1 MVKLNKIYT
10 KTGDD
15 GTTGL
20 SDGSRVRKFDLRPA
34 AYGDVDELNSF
45 IGLSINCINKDEK
58 YNFLVKILK
67 KIQND
72 LFDLGADL
80 STPIEENP
88 KFEPL
93 RIKDTQVFNL
103 EKLIDKF
110 NNKLE
115 PLNSFVLPGGSEIS
129 CWLHVTR
136 TVARRAERSIS
147 KLSENSQVNKQS
159 LMYINRLSDF
169 LFVVSRITNDNGK
182 KDVLW
187 VPGENQW
194 VIWEIIYEDTCSS

>member
-20 SDGSRVRKFDLRPA
+20 SDGSRVKKYDLRPS

-45 IGLSINCINKDEK
+45 IGLSINCINKERK
-58 YNFLVKILK
+58 YNFLVEILK

-187 VPGENQW
+187 VPGENQ
-194 VIWEIIYEDTCSS
+194 

>member
-20 SDGSRVRKFDLRPA
+20 SDGSRIKKYDLRPA

-45 IGLSINCINKDEK
+45 IGLSINCINKERK
-58 YNFLVKILK
+58 YNFLVEILK

-93 RIKDTQVFNL
+93 RIKNSQVLNL
-103 EKLIDKF
+103 ENLIDKF
-110 NNKLE
+110 NSKLK
-115 PLNSFVLPGGSEIS
+115 PLNSFILPGGSEIS

-136 TVARRAERSIS
+136 TVARRAERSMS
-147 KLSENSQVNKQS
+147 KLSDKNQINKYS
-159 LMYINRLSDF
+159 LIYMNRLSDF
-169 LFVVSRITNDNGK
+169 LFVVSRITNDNGNT
-182 KDVLW
+182 DLLW
-187 VPGENQW
+187 VPGENQ
-194 VIWEIIYEDTCSS
+194 

>member
-20 SDGSRVRKFDLRPA
+20 TDGSRVKKFDLRPS

-45 IGLSINCINKDEK
+45 IGLSINCIDKDKK
-58 YNFLVKILK
+58 YNFLIKILK

-93 RIKDTQVFNL
+93 RINDTQVLNL
-103 EKLIDKF
+103 ENLIDKF
-110 NNKLE
+110 NIKLE
-115 PLNSFVLPGGSEIS
+115 PLNSFILPGGSEIS
-129 CWLHVTR
+129 CWLHVAR

-147 KLSENSQVNKQS
+147 KLSDCNQVNKQS

-182 KDVLW
+182 ADVLW
-187 VPGENQW
+187 VPGENR
-194 VIWEIIYEDTCSS
+194 

>member
-20 SDGSRVRKFDLRPA
+20 SDGSRVKKFDLRPS

-45 IGLSINCINKDEK
+45 IGLSINCIDKDKK
-58 YNFLVKILK
+58 YNFLIKILK

-93 RIKDTQVFNL
+93 RINDTQVLNL
-103 EKLIDKF
+103 ENLIDKF
-110 NNKLE
+110 NIKLE
-115 PLNSFVLPGGSEIS
+115 PLNSFILPGGSEIS
-129 CWLHVTR
+129 CWLHVAR

-147 KLSENSQVNKQS
+147 KLSDSNQVNKRS

-182 KDVLW
+182 ADVLW
-187 VPGENQW
+187 VPGENR
-194 VIWEIIYEDTCSS
+194 

>member
-20 SDGSRVRKFDLRPA
+20 SDGSRVKKYDLRPS

-45 IGLSINCINKDEK
+45 IGLSINCINKEKK
-58 YNFLVKILK
+58 YNFLVEILK

-93 RIKDTQVFNL
+93 RIKNSQVLNL
-103 EKLIDKF
+103 EKMIDKF

-115 PLNSFVLPGGSEIS
+115 ALNSFVLPGGSEMS
-129 CWLHVTR
+129 CWLHIAR
-136 TVARRAERSIS
+136 TIARRAERSIT
-147 KLSENSQVNKQS
+147 KLAKKNQINKQS
-159 LMYINRLSDF
+159 LIYINRLSDF
-169 LFVVSRITNDNGK
+169 LFVVSRVTNDNGK
-182 KDVLW
+182 FDILW
-187 VPGENQW
+187 VPGENQ
-194 VIWEIIYEDTCSS
+194 

>member
-20 SDGSRVRKFDLRPA
+20 SDGSRVKKYDLRPS

-45 IGLSINCINKDEK
+45 IGLSINCINKEKK
-58 YNFLVKILK
+58 YNFLVEILK

-187 VPGENQW
+187 VPGENQ
-194 VIWEIIYEDTCSS
+194 

>member
-10 KTGDD
+10 KTGDN

-20 SDGSRVRKFDLRPA
+20 SDGSRVKKYDLRPS

-45 IGLSINCINKDEK
+45 IGLSINCINKEKK
-58 YNFLVKILK
+58 YNFLVTILK

-80 STPIEENP
+80 STPFEENP

-93 RIKDTQVFNL
+93 RIKISQVLNL
-103 EKLIDKF
+103 EDLIDKF

-129 CWLHVTR
+129 CLLHIAR
-136 TVARRAERSIS
+136 TITRRAERSIT
-147 KLSENSQVNKQS
+147 KLAEKDNINKQS

-169 LFVVSRITNDNGK
+169 LFVISRVTNDNGK
-182 KDVLW
+182 SDILW
-187 VPGENQW
+187 VPGENQ
-194 VIWEIIYEDTCSS
+194 

>member
-20 SDGSRVRKFDLRPA
+20 SDGSRVKKFDLRPS

-45 IGLSINCINKDEK
+45 IGLVINCINKDKE
-58 YNFLVKILK
+58 YNFLIEILQ

-93 RIKDTQVFNL
+93 RIKDIQVFNL
-103 EKLIDKF
+103 ENLIDKF

-115 PLNSFVLPGGSEIS
+115 PLNSFILPGGSELS
-129 CWLHVTR
+129 CWLHVAR

-147 KLSENSQVNKQS
+147 KLSDNNQINNQS

-169 LFVVSRITNDNGK
+169 LFVVSRITNDNGVR
-182 KDVLW
+182 DILW
-187 VPGENQW
+187 VPGNNQ
-194 VIWEIIYEDTCSS
+194 

>member
-20 SDGSRVRKFDLRPA
+20 SDGSRVKKFDLRPS

-45 IGLSINCINKDEK
+45 IGLSINCIDKDKK
-58 YNFLVKILK
+58 YNFLIKILK

-93 RIKDTQVFNL
+93 RIKDIQVLNL
-103 EKLIDKF
+103 ENLIDKF
-110 NNKLE
+110 NTKLE
-115 PLNSFVLPGGSEIS
+115 PLNSFILPGGSEMS
-129 CWLHVTR
+129 CWLHVAR

-147 KLSENSQVNKQS
+147 KLSDSNQVNKQS

-182 KDVLW
+182 ADVLW
-187 VPGENQW
+187 VPGENQ
-194 VIWEIIYEDTCSS
+194 

>member
-15 GTTGL
+15 GTTSL
-20 SDGSRVRKFDLRPA
+20 TDGSRVKKYNLRPS

-45 IGLSINCINKDEK
+45 IGLSINCINKERK
-58 YNFLVKILK
+58 YNFLVEILK

-187 VPGENQW
+187 VPGENQ
-194 VIWEIIYEDTCSS
+194 

>member
-20 SDGSRVRKFDLRPA
+20 TDGSRVKKFDLRPS

-45 IGLSINCINKDEK
+45 IGLSINCIDKDKK
-58 YNFLVKILK
+58 YNFLIKILK

-93 RIKDTQVFNL
+93 RINDTQVLNL
-103 EKLIDKF
+103 ENLIDKF
-110 NNKLE
+110 NTKLE
-115 PLNSFVLPGGSEIS
+115 PLNSFILPGGSEIS
-129 CWLHVTR
+129 CWLHVAR

-147 KLSENSQVNKQS
+147 KLSDSNQVNKQS

-182 KDVLW
+182 ADVLW
-187 VPGENQW
+187 VPGENR
-194 VIWEIIYEDTCSS
+194 

>member
-20 SDGSRVRKFDLRPA
+20 SDGSRVKKFDLRPS

-45 IGLSINCINKDEK
+45 IGLSINCISKNKK
-58 YNFLVKILK
+58 YNFLEKILK
-67 KIQND
+67 NIQND

-80 STPIEENP
+80 STPIEEKP
-88 KFEPL
+88 KYEPL
-93 RIKDTQVFNL
+93 RIKKSQVLNL
-103 EKLIDKF
+103 ENLIDKF

-115 PLNSFVLPGGSEIS
+115 PLNSFVLPGGSEMS
-129 CWLHVTR
+129 CWLHIAR
-136 TVARRAERSIS
+136 TVARRVERSMS
-147 KLSENSQVNKQS
+147 KLSEKNNINKQS

-169 LFVVSRITNDNGK
+169 LFVVSRVTNDNGRS
-182 KDVLW
+182 DILW
-187 VPGENQW
+187 VPGENQ
-194 VIWEIIYEDTCSS
+194 

>member
-20 SDGSRVRKFDLRPA
+20 SDGSRVKKFDLRPS

-45 IGLSINCINKDEK
+45 IGLSINCINKHKK

-80 STPIEENP
+80 STPIEENS

-93 RIKDTQVFNL
+93 RIKDTQVLNL
-103 EKLIDKF
+103 ENLIDKF
-110 NNKLE
+110 NTKLE
-115 PLNSFVLPGGSEIS
+115 PLNSFILPGGSEIS
-129 CWLHVTR
+129 CWLHVAR

-147 KLSENSQVNKQS
+147 KLSDNNQINKQS

-169 LFVVSRITNDNGK
+169 LFVVARITNDNGG
-182 KDVLW
+182 KDILW
-187 VPGENQW
+187 VPGENR
-194 VIWEIIYEDTCSS
+194 

>member
-20 SDGSRVRKFDLRPA
+20 SDGSRVKKYDLRPS

-45 IGLSINCINKDEK
+45 IGLSINCIYKERK
-58 YNFLVKILK
+58 YNFLVEILK

-80 STPIEENP
+80 STPIEENQ

-93 RIKDTQVFNL
+93 RIKNSQVLNL
-103 EKLIDKF
+103 ENMIDKF

-115 PLNSFVLPGGSEIS
+115 PLNSFVLPGGSEMS
-129 CWLHVTR
+129 CWLHIAR

-147 KLSENSQVNKQS
+147 KLSEKNTINKQS
-159 LMYINRLSDF
+159 LIYIYRLSDF
-169 LFVVSRITNDNGK
+169 LFVVSRVTNDNGK
-182 KDVLW
+182 SDILW
-187 VPGENQW
+187 VPGENQ
-194 VIWEIIYEDTCSS
+194 

>member
-20 SDGSRVRKFDLRPA
+20 SDGSRVKKYDLRPS

-45 IGLSINCINKDEK
+45 IGLSINSINKEGK
-58 YNFLVKILK
+58 YNFLVEILK

-93 RIKDTQVFNL
+93 RIKDSQVSNL
-103 EKLIDKF
+103 ENMIDKF

-115 PLNSFVLPGGSEIS
+115 PLNSFILPGGSELS
-129 CWLHVTR
+129 CWLHVAR

-147 KLSENSQVNKQS
+147 KLSDNNQINKQS

-169 LFVVSRITNDNGK
+169 LFVVSRITNDNGVR
-182 KDVLW
+182 DILW
-187 VPGENQW
+187 VPGNNQ
-194 VIWEIIYEDTCSS
+194 

>member
-20 SDGSRVRKFDLRPA
+20 SDGSRVKKYDLRPS

-45 IGLSINCINKDEK
+45 IGLSINSINKKKK
-58 YNFLVKILK
+58 YNFLVEILK

-93 RIKDTQVFNL
+93 RIKKSQVLNL
-103 EKLIDKF
+103 ENMIDKF

-115 PLNSFVLPGGSEIS
+115 PLNSFVLPGGSEMS
-129 CWLHVTR
+129 CWLHIAR
-136 TVARRAERSIS
+136 TVARRAERSMS
-147 KLSENSQVNKQS
+147 KLSKKNNINKQS
-159 LMYINRLSDF
+159 LIYINRLSDF
-169 LFVVSRITNDNGK
+169 LFVVSRVTNDNGNS
-182 KDVLW
+182 DILW
-187 VPGENQW
+187 VPGENQ
-194 VIWEIIYEDTCSS
+194 

>member
-20 SDGSRVRKFDLRPA
+20 SDGSRVKKYDLRPS

-45 IGLSINCINKDEK
+45 IGLSINCIKKDKK
-58 YNFLVKILK
+58 YNSLVKILK

-80 STPIEENP
+80 STPIEEDP

-103 EKLIDKF
+103 ENLIDKF

-147 KLSENSQVNKQS
+147 KLSDNSQVNKQS
-159 LMYINRLSDF
+159 LIYINRLSDF

-182 KDVLW
+182 GDILW
-187 VPGENQW
+187 VPGENQ
-194 VIWEIIYEDTCSS
+194 

>member
-20 SDGSRVRKFDLRPA
+20 SDGSRVKKYDLRPS

-45 IGLSINCINKDEK
+45 IGLSINCINKEKK
-58 YNFLVKILK
+58 YNFLVEILK

-93 RIKDTQVFNL
+93 RIKNSQVSNL
-103 EKLIDKF
+103 ENMIDKF

-115 PLNSFVLPGGSEIS
+115 PLNSFVLPGGSEMS
-129 CWLHVTR
+129 CWLHIAR
-136 TVARRAERSIS
+136 KIARRAERSMS
-147 KLSENSQVNKQS
+147 KLSEENNINKQS
-159 LMYINRLSDF
+159 LIYINRLSDF
-169 LFVVSRITNDNGK
+169 LFVISRVTNDNGK
-182 KDVLW
+182 SDILW
-187 VPGENQW
+187 VPGENQ
-194 VIWEIIYEDTCSS
+194 

>member
-20 SDGSRVRKFDLRPA
+20 SDGSRVKKFDLRPS

-45 IGLSINCINKDEK
+45 IGLSLNCINKDKK

-93 RIKDTQVFNL
+93 RIKETQVFNL
-103 EKLIDKF
+103 ENLIDKF
-110 NNKLE
+110 NRKLE
-115 PLNSFVLPGGSEIS
+115 PLNSFILPGGSEIS

-147 KLSENSQVNKQS
+147 RLSDNNKINKQS

-182 KDVLW
+182 SDILW
-187 VPGENQW
+187 VPGENQ
-194 VIWEIIYEDTCSS
+194 

>member
-20 SDGSRVRKFDLRPA
+20 SDGSRVKKYYLRPS

-45 IGLSINCINKDEK
+45 IGLSINCINKERK
-58 YNFLVKILK
+58 YNFLVEILK

-93 RIKDTQVFNL
+93 RIKNSQVLNL
-103 EKLIDKF
+103 ENMIDKF

-115 PLNSFVLPGGSEIS
+115 PLNSFVLPGGSEMS
-129 CWLHVTR
+129 CWLHIAR

-147 KLSENSQVNKQS
+147 KLAEKNKINKQS
-159 LMYINRLSDF
+159 LIYINRLSDF
-169 LFVVSRITNDNGK
+169 LFVVSRVTNDNGK
-182 KDVLW
+182 SDILW

-194 VIWEIIYEDTCSS
+194 VK

>member
-20 SDGSRVRKFDLRPA
+20 SDGSRVKKYDLRPS

-45 IGLSINCINKDEK
+45 IGLSINCINKERK
-58 YNFLVKILK
+58 YNSLVEILK

-80 STPIEENP
+80 STPIEEKP

-93 RIKDTQVFNL
+93 RIKNSQVLNL
-103 EKLIDKF
+103 EDMIDKF

-129 CWLHVTR
+129 CWLHITR
-136 TVARRAERSIS
+136 TVARRAERSIT
-147 KLSENSQVNKQS
+147 KLAEKNKINKQS
-159 LMYINRLSDF
+159 LIYINRLSDF
-169 LFVVSRITNDNGK
+169 LFVVSRVTNDNGK
-182 KDVLW
+182 ADILW
-187 VPGENQW
+187 VPGGNQW
-194 VIWEIIYEDTCSS
+194 VK

>member
-10 KTGDD
+10 KTGDN

-20 SDGSRVRKFDLRPA
+20 SDGSRVKKFDLRPS

-45 IGLSINCINKDEK
+45 IGLLVHNIIKEKK
-58 YNFLVKILK
+58 YNFLVEIFK

-93 RIKDTQVFNL
+93 RIKNSQVLNL
-103 EKLIDKF
+103 ENLIDKF
-110 NNKLE
+110 NSKLK
-115 PLNSFVLPGGSEIS
+115 PLNSFILPGGSEIS

-136 TVARRAERSIS
+136 TVARRAERSMS
-147 KLSENSQVNKQS
+147 KLSDKNQINKYS
-159 LMYINRLSDF
+159 LIYMNRLSDF
-169 LFVVSRITNDNGK
+169 LFVVSRITNDNGNT
-182 KDVLW
+182 DLLW
-187 VPGENQW
+187 VPGENQ
-194 VIWEIIYEDTCSS
+194 

>member
-20 SDGSRVRKFDLRPA
+20 SDGSRVKKFGLRPS

-45 IGLSINCINKDEK
+45 IGLAINCINKDKE
-58 YNFLVKILK
+58 YNFLIEILQ

-93 RIKDTQVFNL
+93 RIKDIQVFNL
-103 EKLIDKF
+103 ENLIDKF

-115 PLNSFVLPGGSEIS
+115 PLNSFILPGGSELS
-129 CWLHVTR
+129 CWLHVAR

-147 KLSENSQVNKQS
+147 KLSDNNQINKQS

-169 LFVVSRITNDNGK
+169 LFVVSRITNDNGVR
-182 KDVLW
+182 DILW
-187 VPGENQW
+187 VPGNNQ
-194 VIWEIIYEDTCSS
+194 

>member
-20 SDGSRVRKFDLRPA
+20 SDGSRVKKYDLRPS

-45 IGLSINCINKDEK
+45 IGLSINCINKDRK
-58 YNFLVKILK
+58 YNFLVDILK

-80 STPIEENP
+80 STPIEEYP

-93 RIKDTQVFNL
+93 RIKSSQVSNL
-103 EKLIDKF
+103 EDMIDRF
-110 NNKLE
+110 NDKLE
-115 PLNSFVLPGGSEIS
+115 PLNSFVLPGGSDMS
-129 CWLHVTR
+129 CWLHIAR
-136 TVARRAERSIS
+136 TIARRAERSMS
-147 KLSENSQVNKQS
+147 KLSEKNKINKQS
-159 LMYINRLSDF
+159 LIYMNRLSDF
-169 LFVVSRITNDNGK
+169 LFVISRVTNDNGK
-182 KDVLW
+182 SDILW
-187 VPGENQW
+187 VPGENQ
-194 VIWEIIYEDTCSS
+194 

>member
-20 SDGSRVRKFDLRPA
+20 SDGSRVKKYDLRPS

-45 IGLSINCINKDEK
+45 IGLSINCINKEKK
-58 YNFLVKILK
+58 YNFLVEILK

-147 KLSENSQVNKQS
+147 KLSDNSQVNKQS
-159 LMYINRLSDF
+159 LIYINRLSDF

-187 VPGENQW
+187 VPGENQ
-194 VIWEIIYEDTCSS
+194 